1 LAREPQALERDR
13 AGLIARALRER
24 IARLAPGTRLPS
36 VRELT
41 ERHTASPVTVQRA
54 LAQLV
59 REGRVVTR
67 PGDGSFVAQPPRADA
82 LTDVSWQSLALG
94 ASGPM
99 LDIAATPFASAR
111 SNLIPLGTGYM
122 DLATQPLALL
132 RAAAQRVVRRDHIWS
147 RGPAEGIE
155 GLRAW
160 FARDLG
166 GDITPRQVLIV
177 PGGQAGLSAVF
188 RALLPAGAPLL
199 FESPSYFGAI
209 LIARAAGIRPVPVPV
224 DHEGM
229 RPDQLD
235 EALARSGARVVYLQ
249 PSYANPTGSLM
260 SLSRRRELL
269 EVVKR
274 RGVFVVED
282 DYARDLCIDGSLP
295 PPLVRELPSHVVY
308 IRSLTKSA
316 APGLKIAAVCAMGP
330 AFERLRIA
338 RSIDD
343 WFVSGMLQETALELV
358 TAAGWPRHLRAL
370 RSKLRARR
378 DAALEALSEFLPGPS
393 TLRAPG
399 GGFNL
404 WLPLPAHVDDVALAQ
419 AAERA
424 GVHVNPG
431 RACFPAEPVGPFL
444 RLSYAAAEPAELRE
458 GVKILAGL
466 LREQGG

>member
-1 LAREPQALERDR
+1 MPRAAQALDRDR
-13 AGLIARALRER
+13 AAHIARALRER
-24 IARLAPGTRLPS
+24 IAKLAPGTRLPS

-54 LAQLV
+54 LTQLV

-67 PGDGSFVAQPPRADA
+67 PGDGSFVAQAARPDVPV
-82 LTDVSWQSLALG
+82 DVSWQTLALG
-94 ASGPM
+94 ASGPV
-99 LDIAATPFASAR
+99 LDIATTPFAAAR

-132 RAAAQRVVRRDHIWS
+132 RAAAQRVVRRDHVWS
-147 RGPAEGIE
+147 RGPAEGLE

-166 GDITPRQVLIV
+166 GDISPRQVLIV
-177 PGGQAGLSAVF
+177 PGGQAALSAVF

-209 LIARAAGIRPVPVPV
+209 LIARAAGIRPVPVPI

-229 RPDQLD
+229 RPDALD

-249 PSYANPTGSLM
+249 PSFANPTGGSM
-260 SLSRRRELL
+260 SSARRREVL
-269 EVVKR
+269 EVVQR
-274 RGVFVVED
+274 RNAFVVED
-282 DYARDLCIDGSLP
+282 DYARDLAIEGTLP

-330 AFERLRIA
+330 AFERLRVA

-343 WFVSGMLQETALELV
+343 WFVSGVLQETALELV
-358 TAAGWPRHLRAL
+358 TAPGWPRHLKAL
-370 RSKLRARR
+370 RTKLRARR
-378 DAALEALSEFLPGPS
+378 DAALAALTEFLPGLP
-393 TLRAPG
+393 APRTPA

-424 GVHVNPG
+424 GVHVNAG
-431 RACFPAEPVGPFL
+431 RVCFPAEPVGPHL
-444 RLSYAAAEPAELRE
+444 RVSYAAAEPGEIRE
-458 GVKILAGL
+458 GLRIVAGL
-466 LREQGG
+466 VREGG